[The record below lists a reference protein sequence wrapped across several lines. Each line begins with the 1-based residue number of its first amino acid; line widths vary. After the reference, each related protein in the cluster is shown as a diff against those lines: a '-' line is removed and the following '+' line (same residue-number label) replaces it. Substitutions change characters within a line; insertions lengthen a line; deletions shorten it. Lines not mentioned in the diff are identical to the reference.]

1 MPHMDSFPLYPLWI
15 FDLLGSAAM
24 IILAGLCLRVAFT
37 IFHRDQENPLANYL
51 LWFIGAIFA
60 FSLSRSLGHIVKYIL
75 IITDHQDLWDHLA
88 PVSGSINSITFVV
101 IASVTLF
108 FQRIQTIMERMKRDR
123 LKIEKTSHDLLELNK
138 DLENIVFERT
148 RAEMALR
155 TAHEVRNPVVIISGL
170 IQRLVSTSA
179 ICSDEKEKLELILHQ
194 AKKLESLVAKFE
206 DVRPEAK
213 RTFAPLELNSL
224 VEASINVI
232 QEEADNKGVTIL
244 LDRAPS
250 SLVFQGNEQ
259 LLKIAILHVLRNAIE
274 ACGLGDTIQ
283 ISTELGPQG
292 ILLQIQDN
300 GSGIPQ
306 EILIHI
312 FEPFYSTRKGGTG
325 LGLPYVKQI
334 IEEHKG
340 HIEIASAE
348 QVGTTVSISLPTH
361 LGVLSKAAPPDYQI

>member
-1 MPHMDSFPLYPLWI
+1 MDSLSLYPVWI
-15 FDLLGSAAM
+15 VDLVGSTAM
-24 IILAGLCLRVAFT
+24 IILAGLCLKVALN
-37 IFHRDQENPLANYL
+37 IFHRDQENPLGIFL
-51 LWFIGAIFA
+51 LWFFGAIFA

-75 IITDHQDLWDHLA
+75 IVSDHKNWWNHLS
-88 PVSGSINSITFVV
+88 PISGSINSITFVV

-108 FQRIQTIMERMKRDR
+108 FQRIQAIMERMNRDR
-123 LKIEKTSHDLLELNK
+123 HKIEKTSHDLLELNK

-170 IQRLVSTSA
+170 IQRLVSASSK
-179 ICSDEKEKLELILHQ
+179 CSEEKEKLELILQQ
-194 AKKLESLVAKFE
+194 AKKLESLVARFE
-206 DVRPEAK
+206 GVRPETK
-213 RTFAPLELNSL
+213 RTFAPLELSSL
-224 VEASINVI
+224 VEACLDLI
-232 QEEADNKGVTIL
+232 QEEAENKGVTIL

-259 LLKIAILHVLRNAIE
+259 LLKIAVLHVLRNAIE

-283 ISTELGPQG
+283 ISTELGDKG
-292 ILLQIQDN
+292 LVLQIQDS

-306 EILIHI
+306 EILMHI
-312 FEPFYSTRKGGTG
+312 FEPFYSTRRGGTG

-340 HIEIASAE
+340 HIEIASTE
-348 QVGTTVSISLPTH
+348 QVGTTVAISFPTH
-361 LGVLSKAAPPDYQI
+361 LGILSKSAPLDYQI